1 MHPTDFNNNTQPIV
15 VIPTKN
21 IKLSFRDM
29 PTLWAFVKDINVTNT
44 EINRVGITLLSEC
57 SEKEINL
64 ALTKYS
70 AAIIEG
76 QLTNTSSKK
85 QAVPDKDK
93 EQSL

>member
-1 MHPTDFNNNTQPIV
+1 MHPTDFNNHTQPIV

-21 IKLSFRDM
+21 IKLSFPDM

-64 ALTKYS
+64 ALVKYS
-70 AAIIEG
+70 ATIIEG
-76 QLTNTSSKK
+76 QLTNATSKE
-85 QAVPDKDK
+85 QAVPYGDKG
-93 EQSL
+93 ETL